1 MKKKKTPRSFAD
13 AIKASIVH
21 AAQNPPKKSWFSR
34 LPPEAKADLLDL
46 KRRWQAGEYEG
57 VELSV
62 IHRGVV
68 ARCKE
73 ASWPIPKSDGTLAN
87 WLRQ

>member
-1 MKKKKTPRSFAD
+1 MKKKSGSFAE
-13 AIKASIVH
+13 AIKAAVAH
-21 AAQNPPKKSWFSR
+21 AEQNPPKKSWFSK
-34 LPPEAKADLLDL
+34 LPPEAQADLLDL
-46 KRRWQAGEYEG
+46 KRRFQAGEYEG

-73 ASWPIPKSDGTLAN
+73 AQWPVPKSDCTITN
-87 WLRQ
+87 WLRR